1 MIFDQTPGNVGE
13 YHVELSAQGLAN
25 IEKAL
30 GTNYAYPQVAAD
42 VTTKGTLTINQGEA
56 TVTLNSGDSKTY
68 DAKQTLPSGLN
79 LNKYN
84 VTYDATVYSADGEAQ
99 TLKLTADDLQIVG
112 NATNVGTYQVKL
124 SQAGQEKLKQLTGNN
139 GANYKWTFKTTA
151 NYIVTAATADAKLN
165 GSNQKTFDGTAVTTA
180 QVNSNGQI
188 LVHFTFPGSTTEST
202 YALQDGDYIWN
213 AGSAPVNAG
222 TYTITLNK
230 QSILAHL
237 QDALKKQ
244 VNGNVTISADD
255 LGGQASFTIT
265 PKAITD
271 ITISGSDQSKT
282 YNGKSADLDVNG
294 LKITANGTVTNTPL
308 VNPGITASDFTWYD
322 AAGKKLD
329 GVPTDAGTYQAHLN
343 ANTLVA
349 LQKTNPNYKL
359 NISSKA
365 KFTLDATLTIEFEDT
380 QEGNKQ
386 VGQTITKSGVAGST
400 VDNLDLKL
408 PENYELAPDQELPTS
423 YTFGKA
429 LSQNLYI
436 KLVHKTAIVDPTD
449 SATNPTKDES
459 WFKKNDLV
467 KDVTRTINYEGLSE
481 EQLAQIS
488 EDQKKQT
495 VEFTRTAVYDLV
507 TGKLVANSEGQWT
520 AVDGKDTFAGFTP
533 KEFAGYTTNPN
544 KVEQVKVTGND
555 KDSEVTVTYTVNTQ
569 TGKISYVDSDGK
581 EVGQTPLSGKTGE
594 TVDVNQQVPAGWKIV
609 SGQDIPKTVVA
620 TADGIPT
627 VTVRVEHDTI
637 IVTPETPSGD
647 VPTGPVPGDPS
658 KNYDHLDTLT
668 KTPTRTITVVTPSGA
683 KLVITQKVTFTRTAT
698 FDKVTGKVTYSEW
711 KVDGNTQW
719 DAYTAPTFSGYT
731 ASQSKVAA
739 EKVSVDTADSNI
751 KITYK
756 QDEVPT
762 PEPDLNRSQ
771 NQIQSRNQINL
782 TNQINRISQTSLLS
796 QINRQSLIRKVK
808 RSIIILKQI
817 RRAMTLITILSMKV
831 MPTGRKKRANGPV
844 KAADAESGKR
854 TIGKAE
860 RKQLANKL
868 NAKPKSV
875 QDLLPQTGSEHKHT
889 LGLIGTLLAGLGW
902 ISLLGVEKRKKKDE

>member
-13 YHVELSAQGLAN
+13 YHVELSAQGLDN

-165 GSNQKTFDGTAVTTA
+165 GSNQKTFDSTAVTTA

-244 VNGNVTISADD
+244 VNANVTISADD

-349 LQKTNPNYKL
+349 LQKANPNYKL

-386 VGQTITKSGVAGST
+386 VGQTITKSGV
-400 VDNLDLKL
+400 
-408 PENYELAPDQELPTS
+408 
-423 YTFGKA
+423 
-429 LSQNLYI
+429 
-436 KLVHKTAIVDPTD
+436 
-449 SATNPTKDES
+449 
-459 WFKKNDLV
+459 
-467 KDVTRTINYEGLSE
+467 
-481 EQLAQIS
+481 
-488 EDQKKQT
+488 
-495 VEFTRTAVYDLV
+495 
-507 TGKLVANSEGQWT
+507 
-520 AVDGKDTFAGFTP
+520 
-533 KEFAGYTTNPN
+533 AGYTTNPN

-594 TVDVNQQVPAGWKIV
+594 TVDVIPQAPAGWKIV

-637 IVTPETPSGD
+637 IVTAKTPSGD
-647 VPTGPVPGDPS
+647 VPTGPVPGDSS
-658 KNYDHLDTLT
+658 KNYDHFDTLT
-668 KTPTRTITVVTPSGA
+668 KTPTRIITVITPFGA
-683 KLVITQKVTFTRTAT
+683 KLIITQKVT

-889 LGLIGTLLAGLGW
+889 LGLIGTLLADLGW

>member
-1 MIFDQTPGNVGE
+1 M
-13 YHVELSAQGLAN
+13 
-25 IEKAL
+25 
-30 GTNYAYPQVAAD
+30 
-42 VTTKGTLTINQGEA
+42 NQGEA

-213 AGSAPVNAG
+213 AGSAPVNDG
-222 TYTITLNK
+222 TYTIKLSANGIVNLQKALN
-230 QSILAHL
+230 QYAG
-237 QDALKKQ
+237 Q
-244 VNGNVTISADD
+244 GNVTLDAEDLLGSATYTIKQKDLNVVLDGNSKGADGKTYDGQPATINTQATNFGVFTPIGLVSGETLNTANLAAGDYEWVDANGKPISA
-255 LGGQASFTIT
+255 
-265 PKAITD
+265 P
-271 ITISGSDQSKT
+271 
-282 YNGKSADLDVNG
+282 
-294 LKITANGTVTNTPL
+294 TN
-308 VNPGITASDFTWYD
+308 
-322 AAGKKLD
+322 
-329 GVPTDAGTYQAHLN
+329 AGTYYI
-343 ANTLVA
+343 A
-349 LQKTNPNYKL
+349 LTAKGLKKLQDDNPNYSQESTVPVIDGTNFKV
-359 NISSKA
+359 NVPTAITVPA
-365 KFTLDATLTIEFEDT
+365 GLTYEFANGIPAE
-380 QEGNKQ
+380 
-386 VGQTITKSGVAGST
+386 SGVAGST

-507 TGKLVANSEGQWT
+507 TVKLVANSEGQWT

-627 VTVRVEHDTI
+627 ITVRVEHDTI
-637 IVTPETPSGD
+637 IVTPETPPRD
-647 VPTGPVPGDPS
+647 VPTGPVPGDSS
-658 KNYDHLDTLT
+658 KNYDHFDTLT
-668 KTPTRTITVVTPSGA
+668 KTPTRIITVITPFGA
-683 KLVITQKVTFTRTAT
+683 KLIITQKVT

-889 LGLIGTLLAGLGW
+889 LGLIGTLLADLGW

>member
-13 YHVELSAQGLAN
+13 YHVELSAQGLDN

-165 GSNQKTFDGTAVTTA
+165 GSNQKTFDSTAVTTA

-265 PKAITD
+265 PKTITD

-294 LKITANGTVTNTPL
+294 LKITANGTITNTPL

-329 GVPTDAGTYQAHLN
+329 GVPTNAGTYQAHLN

-349 LQKTNPNYKL
+349 LQKANPNYKL

-594 TVDVNQQVPAGWKIV
+594 AVDVIPQAPAGWKIV

-637 IVTPETPSGD
+637 IVTPETPPRD

-658 KNYDHLDTLT
+658 KNYDHLGTLT
-668 KTPTRTITVVTPSGA
+668 KIPTRIITVITPSGA
-683 KLVITQKVTFTRTAT
+683 KLIITQKVTFTRTAT

-889 LGLIGTLLAGLGW
+889 LGLIGTLLADLGW

>member
-13 YHVELSAQGLAN
+13 YHVELSAQGLDN

-124 SQAGQEKLKQLTGNN
+124 SQASQEKLKQLTGNN

-188 LVHFTFPGSTTEST
+188 LVHFTFPGPTTEST

-271 ITISGSDQSKT
+271 VTISGSDQSKT

-349 LQKTNPNYKL
+349 LQKANPNYKL

-365 KFTLDATLTIEFEDT
+365 KFTWDATLTIEFEDT

-423 YTFGKA
+423 YTFDKA
-429 LSQNLYI
+429 LSRNLYI

-495 VEFTRTAVYDLV
+495 VEFMRTAVYDLV

-555 KDSEVTVTYTVNTQ
+555 KDSEVTVTYTVNTK

-594 TVDVNQQVPAGWKIV
+594 TVDVNPQVPAGWKIV

-637 IVTPETPSGD
+637 IVTPETPPRD

-658 KNYDHLDTLT
+658 KNYDHLGTLT
-668 KTPTRTITVVTPSGA
+668 KIPTRIITVITPSGA
-683 KLVITQKVTFTRTAT
+683 KLIITQKVT

-711 KVDGNTQW
+711 KVNGSAQW
-719 DAYTAPTFSGYT
+719 DVYTAPTFSGYT
-731 ASQSKVAA
+731 ASQSEVAA

-751 KITYK
+751 EITYK
-756 QDEVPT
+756 QDEVT
-762 PEPDLNRSQ
+762 S
-771 NQIQSRNQINL
+771 SR
-782 TNQINRISQTSLLS
+782 
-796 QINRQSLIRKVK
+796 
-808 RSIIILKQI
+808 
-817 RRAMTLITILSMKV
+817 
-831 MPTGRKKRANGPV
+831 
-844 KAADAESGKR
+844 AEAR
-854 TIGKAE
+854 
-860 RKQLANKL
+860 
-868 NAKPKSV
+868 
-875 QDLLPQTGSEHKHT
+875 
-889 LGLIGTLLAGLGW
+889 
-902 ISLLGVEKRKKKDE
+902 

>member
-13 YHVELSAQGLAN
+13 YHVELSAQGLDN

-255 LGGQASFTIT
+255 LGGQTSFTIT

-271 ITISGSDQSKT
+271 VTISGSDQSKT

-294 LKITANGTVTNTPL
+294 LKITVNDTVTNTPL

-322 AAGKKLD
+322 AAGKRLD

-343 ANTLVA
+343 ANTLVV
-349 LQKTNPNYKL
+349 LQKANPNYKL

-386 VGQTITKSGVAGST
+386 VGQTSTKSGVAGST
-400 VDNLDLKL
+400 IDDLDLKV

-423 YTFGKA
+423 YTFGKP
-429 LSQNLYI
+429 LSQSLYI
-436 KLVHKTAIVDPTD
+436 KLVHKTATVDPTD
-449 SATNPTKDES
+449 PTTNPTKDKN
-459 WFKKNDLV
+459 WFKENDLV
-467 KDVTRTINYEGLSE
+467 KDVTRTINYEGLSQ
-481 EQLAQIS
+481 EQLAQIPA
-488 EDQKKQT
+488 DQKK
-495 VEFTRTAVYDLV
+495 
-507 TGKLVANSEGQWT
+507 
-520 AVDGKDTFAGFTP
+520 
-533 KEFAGYTTNPN
+533 
-544 KVEQVKVTGND
+544 
-555 KDSEVTVTYTVNTQ
+555 
-569 TGKISYVDSDGK
+569 
-581 EVGQTPLSGKTGE
+581 
-594 TVDVNQQVPAGWKIV
+594 
-609 SGQDIPKTVVA
+609 
-620 TADGIPT
+620 
-627 VTVRVEHDTI
+627 
-637 IVTPETPSGD
+637 
-647 VPTGPVPGDPS
+647 
-658 KNYDHLDTLT
+658 
-668 KTPTRTITVVTPSGA
+668 
-683 KLVITQKVTFTRTAT
+683 
-698 FDKVTGKVTYSEW
+698 
-711 KVDGNTQW
+711 
-719 DAYTAPTFSGYT
+719 
-731 ASQSKVAA
+731 
-739 EKVSVDTADSNI
+739 
-751 KITYK
+751 
-756 QDEVPT
+756 
-762 PEPDLNRSQ
+762 
-771 NQIQSRNQINL
+771 
-782 TNQINRISQTSLLS
+782 
-796 QINRQSLIRKVK
+796 
-808 RSIIILKQI
+808 
-817 RRAMTLITILSMKV
+817 
-831 MPTGRKKRANGPV
+831 
-844 KAADAESGKR
+844 
-854 TIGKAE
+854 
-860 RKQLANKL
+860 
-868 NAKPKSV
+868 
-875 QDLLPQTGSEHKHT
+875 
-889 LGLIGTLLAGLGW
+889 
-902 ISLLGVEKRKKKDE
+902 

>member
-1 MIFDQTPGNVGE
+1 MFDQTPGNVGE
-13 YHVELSAQGLAN
+13 YHVELSAQGLDN

-237 QDALKKQ
+237 QDSLKKQ
-244 VNGNVTISADD
+244 VNANVTISADD

-265 PKAITD
+265 PKTITD

-349 LQKTNPNYKL
+349 LQKANPNYKL

-594 TVDVNQQVPAGWKIV
+594 AVDVIPQAPAGWKIV

-762 PEPDLNRSQ
+762 PEPKPDKPAKPNKESEKKH
-771 NQIQSRNQINL
+771 NHSKANKKGYDSN
-782 TNQINRISQTSLLS
+782 NNP
-796 QINRQSLIRKVK
+796 KYEG
-808 RSIIILKQI
+808 
-817 RRAMTLITILSMKV
+817 
-831 MPTGRKKRANGPV
+831 MPTGRNKRANGPV

>member
-13 YHVELSAQGLAN
+13 YHVELSAQGLDN

-165 GSNQKTFDGTAVTTA
+165 GSNQKTFDSTAVTTA

-294 LKITANGTVTNTPL
+294 LKITANGTITNTPL

-322 AAGKKLD
+322 AAGKRLD

-343 ANTLVA
+343 ANTLVV
-349 LQKTNPNYKL
+349 LQKANPNYKL

-386 VGQTITKSGVAGST
+386 VGQTITKSGVAG
-400 VDNLDLKL
+400 
-408 PENYELAPDQELPTS
+408 
-423 YTFGKA
+423 
-429 LSQNLYI
+429 
-436 KLVHKTAIVDPTD
+436 
-449 SATNPTKDES
+449 
-459 WFKKNDLV
+459 
-467 KDVTRTINYEGLSE
+467 
-481 EQLAQIS
+481 
-488 EDQKKQT
+488 
-495 VEFTRTAVYDLV
+495 
-507 TGKLVANSEGQWT
+507 
-520 AVDGKDTFAGFTP
+520 
-533 KEFAGYTTNPN
+533 YTTNPN

-569 TGKISYVDSDGK
+569 TEKISYVDSDGK
-581 EVGQTPLSGKTGE
+581 EVGQPPLSGKTGE
-594 TVDVNQQVPAGWKIV
+594 TVDVNPQVPAGWKIV

-637 IVTPETPSGD
+637 IVTPETPPRD

-658 KNYDHLDTLT
+658 KNYDHLGTLT
-668 KTPTRTITVVTPSGA
+668 KIPTRIITVITPSGA
-683 KLVITQKVTFTRTAT
+683 KLIITQKVTFTRTAT

-762 PEPDLNRSQ
+762 PEPEPQPKPKPNPEPKPD
-771 NQIQSRNQINL
+771 
-782 TNQINRISQTSLLS
+782 
-796 QINRQSLIRKVK
+796 KPDK
-808 RSIIILKQI
+808 
-817 RRAMTLITILSMKV
+817 
-831 MPTGRKKRANGPV
+831 P
-844 KAADAESGKR
+844 
-854 TIGKAE
+854 
-860 RKQLANKL
+860 NKSDKP
-868 NAKPKSV
+868 NKFAKPDKPAKQKESN
-875 QDLLPQTGSEHKHT
+875 
-889 LGLIGTLLAGLGW
+889 
-902 ISLLGVEKRKKKDE
+902 

>member
-13 YHVELSAQGLAN
+13 YHVELSAQGLDN

-244 VNGNVTISADD
+244 VNANVTISADD

-265 PKAITD
+265 PKTITD

-349 LQKTNPNYKL
+349 LQKANPNYKL

-380 QEGNKQ
+380 QEGNKR

-594 TVDVNQQVPAGWKIV
+594 TVDVNPQVPAGWKIV

-620 TADGIPT
+620 T

-637 IVTPETPSGD
+637 IVTPETPPRD

-658 KNYDHLDTLT
+658 KNYGHFDTLT
-668 KTPTRTITVVTPSGA
+668 KTPTRIITVITPSGA
-683 KLVITQKVTFTRTAT
+683 KLIITQKVTFTRTAT

-762 PEPDLNRSQ
+762 PEPEPQPKPKPNPEPKPDKPDKPNKSD
-771 NQIQSRNQINL
+771 
-782 TNQINRISQTSLLS
+782 
-796 QINRQSLIRKVK
+796 K
-808 RSIIILKQI
+808 
-817 RRAMTLITILSMKV
+817 
-831 MPTGRKKRANGPV
+831 P
-844 KAADAESGKR
+844 
-854 TIGKAE
+854 
-860 RKQLANKL
+860 NKL
-868 NAKPKSV
+868 AKPDKPAKQKESN
-875 QDLLPQTGSEHKHT
+875 
-889 LGLIGTLLAGLGW
+889 
-902 ISLLGVEKRKKKDE
+902 

>member
-13 YHVELSAQGLAN
+13 YHVELSAQGLDN

-244 VNGNVTISADD
+244 VNANVTISADD

-349 LQKTNPNYKL
+349 LQKANPNYKL

-386 VGQTITKSGVAGST
+386 VGQTITKSGV
-400 VDNLDLKL
+400 
-408 PENYELAPDQELPTS
+408 
-423 YTFGKA
+423 
-429 LSQNLYI
+429 
-436 KLVHKTAIVDPTD
+436 
-449 SATNPTKDES
+449 
-459 WFKKNDLV
+459 
-467 KDVTRTINYEGLSE
+467 
-481 EQLAQIS
+481 
-488 EDQKKQT
+488 
-495 VEFTRTAVYDLV
+495 
-507 TGKLVANSEGQWT
+507 
-520 AVDGKDTFAGFTP
+520 
-533 KEFAGYTTNPN
+533 AGYTTNPN

-594 TVDVNQQVPAGWKIV
+594 AVDVIPQAPAGWKIV

-637 IVTPETPSGD
+637 IVTAKTPSGD
-647 VPTGPVPGDPS
+647 VPTGPVPGDSS
-658 KNYDHLDTLT
+658 KNYDHFDTLT
-668 KTPTRTITVVTPSGA
+668 KTPTRIITVITPFGA
-683 KLVITQKVTFTRTAT
+683 KLIITQKVT

-889 LGLIGTLLAGLGW
+889 LGLIGTLLADLGW

>member
-1 MIFDQTPGNVGE
+1 M
-13 YHVELSAQGLAN
+13 
-25 IEKAL
+25 
-30 GTNYAYPQVAAD
+30 
-42 VTTKGTLTINQGEA
+42 
-56 TVTLNSGDSKTY
+56 
-68 DAKQTLPSGLN
+68 
-79 LNKYN
+79 NKYN

-213 AGSAPVNAG
+213 AGSAPVNDG
-222 TYTITLNK
+222 TYTIKLSANGIVNLQKALNQYAGQGNVTLDAEDLLGSATYTIK
-230 QSILAHL
+230 QKDLNVVLDGNSKGADGKTYDGQPATINTQATNFGVFTPTGLVSGEMLNTANLAAGDYEWVDANGKPISAPTNAGTYYIALTAKGLKKL
-237 QDALKKQ
+237 QDDNPNYAVSESGQ
-244 VNGNVTISADD
+244 FTYVISPAEENVTISGSQESTVPVID
-255 LGGQASFTIT
+255 GTNFKVNVPT
-265 PKAITD
+265 AITVPA
-271 ITISGSDQSKT
+271 GLT
-282 YNGKSADLDVNG
+282 YEF
-294 LKITANGTVTNTPL
+294 ANGIP
-308 VNPGITASDFTWYD
+308 A
-322 AAGKKLD
+322 
-329 GVPTDAGTYQAHLN
+329 
-343 ANTLVA
+343 
-349 LQKTNPNYKL
+349 
-359 NISSKA
+359 
-365 KFTLDATLTIEFEDT
+365 E
-380 QEGNKQ
+380 
-386 VGQTITKSGVAGST
+386 SGVAGST

-507 TGKLVANSEGQWT
+507 TVKLVANSEGQWT

-627 VTVRVEHDTI
+627 ITVRVEHDTI
-637 IVTPETPSGD
+637 IVTPETPPRD
-647 VPTGPVPGDPS
+647 VPTGPVPGDSS
-658 KNYDHLDTLT
+658 KNYDHFDTLT
-668 KTPTRTITVVTPSGA
+668 KTPTRIITVITPFGA
-683 KLVITQKVTFTRTAT
+683 KLIITQKVT

-854 TIGKAE
+854 TVGKAE

-889 LGLIGTLLAGLGW
+889 LGLIGTLLADLGW

>member
-237 QDALKKQ
+237 QDSLKKQ
-244 VNGNVTISADD
+244 VNANVTISADD

-265 PKAITD
+265 PKTITD

-349 LQKTNPNYKL
+349 LQKANPNYKL

-594 TVDVNQQVPAGWKIV
+594 AVDVIPQAPAGWKIV

-762 PEPDLNRSQ
+762 PEPKPDKPAKPNKESEKKH
-771 NQIQSRNQINL
+771 NHSKANKKGYDSN
-782 TNQINRISQTSLLS
+782 NNP
-796 QINRQSLIRKVK
+796 KYEG
-808 RSIIILKQI
+808 
-817 RRAMTLITILSMKV
+817 
-831 MPTGRKKRANGPV
+831 MPTGRNKRANGPV

>member
-13 YHVELSAQGLAN
+13 YHVELSAQGLDN

-165 GSNQKTFDGTAVTTA
+165 GSNQKIFDGTAVTTA

-244 VNGNVTISADD
+244 VNANVTISADD

-322 AAGKKLD
+322 AAGKRLD

-343 ANTLVA
+343 ANTLVV
-349 LQKTNPNYKL
+349 LQKANPNYKL

-386 VGQTITKSGVAGST
+386 VGQTITKSGV
-400 VDNLDLKL
+400 
-408 PENYELAPDQELPTS
+408 
-423 YTFGKA
+423 
-429 LSQNLYI
+429 
-436 KLVHKTAIVDPTD
+436 
-449 SATNPTKDES
+449 
-459 WFKKNDLV
+459 
-467 KDVTRTINYEGLSE
+467 
-481 EQLAQIS
+481 
-488 EDQKKQT
+488 
-495 VEFTRTAVYDLV
+495 
-507 TGKLVANSEGQWT
+507 
-520 AVDGKDTFAGFTP
+520 
-533 KEFAGYTTNPN
+533 AGYTTNPN

-594 TVDVNQQVPAGWKIV
+594 TVDVNPQVPAGWKIV

-620 TADGIPT
+620 T

-762 PEPDLNRSQ
+762 PEPKPDKPAKPNKESEKKH
-771 NQIQSRNQINL
+771 NHSKANKKGYDSN
-782 TNQINRISQTSLLS
+782 NNP
-796 QINRQSLIRKVK
+796 KYEG
-808 RSIIILKQI
+808 
-817 RRAMTLITILSMKV
+817 
-831 MPTGRKKRANGPV
+831 MPTGRNKRANGPV

>member
-1 MIFDQTPGNVGE
+1 MAKYVIAGGDKNGQQFAPDSQIQVFYAQTGSLNVANNTITYGNWQWDQT
-13 YHVELSAQGLAN
+13 A
-25 IEKAL
+25 
-30 GTNYAYPQVAAD
+30 
-42 VTTKGTLTINQGEA
+42 
-56 TVTLNSGDSKTY
+56 GDST
-68 DAKQTLPSGLN
+68 TPG
-79 LNKYN
+79 
-84 VTYDATVYSADGEAQ
+84 
-99 TLKLTADDLQIVG
+99 
-112 NATNVGTYQVKL
+112 
-124 SQAGQEKLKQLTGNN
+124 
-139 GANYKWTFKTTA
+139 FK
-151 NYIVTAATADAKLN
+151 V
-165 GSNQKTFDGTAVTTA
+165 
-180 QVNSNGQI
+180 
-188 LVHFTFPGSTTEST
+188 
-202 YALQDGDYIWN
+202 
-213 AGSAPVNAG
+213 
-222 TYTITLNK
+222 
-230 QSILAHL
+230 
-237 QDALKKQ
+237 
-244 VNGNVTISADD
+244 
-255 LGGQASFTIT
+255 
-265 PKAITD
+265 
-271 ITISGSDQSKT
+271 ISGSWSLPKEAGQTWQVNVPIAITVPAGLT
-282 YNGKSADLDVNG
+282 YDF
-294 LKITANGTVTNTPL
+294 ANGIPAESGVYVINLTPES
-308 VNPGITASDFTWYD
+308 II
-322 AAGKKLD
+322 
-329 GVPTDAGTYQAHLN
+329 
-343 ANTLVA
+343 A
-349 LQKTNPNYKL
+349 LEKANPNYKL

-386 VGQTITKSGVAGST
+386 VGQIITKSGVAGST

-594 TVDVNQQVPAGWKIV
+594 TVDVNPQVPAGWKIV

-637 IVTPETPSGD
+637 IVTPETPPRD
-647 VPTGPVPGDPS
+647 IPTGPVPGDPS
-658 KNYDHLDTLT
+658 KNYDHLGTLT
-668 KTPTRTITVVTPSGA
+668 KIPTRIITVITPSGA
-683 KLVITQKVTFTRTAT
+683 KLIITQKVTFTRTAT

-762 PEPDLNRSQ
+762 PEPEPQPKPKPNPEPKPDKPDKPNKSD
-771 NQIQSRNQINL
+771 
-782 TNQINRISQTSLLS
+782 
-796 QINRQSLIRKVK
+796 K
-808 RSIIILKQI
+808 
-817 RRAMTLITILSMKV
+817 
-831 MPTGRKKRANGPV
+831 P
-844 KAADAESGKR
+844 
-854 TIGKAE
+854 
-860 RKQLANKL
+860 NKL
-868 NAKPKSV
+868 AKPDKPAKQKESN
-875 QDLLPQTGSEHKHT
+875 
-889 LGLIGTLLAGLGW
+889 
-902 ISLLGVEKRKKKDE
+902 

>member
-30 GTNYAYPQVAAD
+30 GINYAYPQVAAD

>member
-13 YHVELSAQGLAN
+13 YHVKLSAQGLAN

-213 AGSAPVNAG
+213 AGSAPVNDG
-222 TYTITLNK
+222 TYTIKLSANGIVNLQKALN
-230 QSILAHL
+230 QYAG
-237 QDALKKQ
+237 Q
-244 VNGNVTISADD
+244 GNVTLDAEDLLGSATYTIKQKDLNVVLDGNSKGTDGKTYDGQPATINTQATNFGVFTPIGLVSGETLNTANLAAGDYEWVDANGKPISAP
-255 LGGQASFTIT
+255 I
-265 PKAITD
+265 
-271 ITISGSDQSKT
+271 
-282 YNGKSADLDVNG
+282 N
-294 LKITANGTVTNTPL
+294 
-308 VNPGITASDFTWYD
+308 
-322 AAGKKLD
+322 
-329 GVPTDAGTYQAHLN
+329 AGTYYI
-343 ANTLVA
+343 A
-349 LQKTNPNYKL
+349 LTAKGLKKLQDDNPNYSQESTVPVIDGTNFKV
-359 NISSKA
+359 NVPTAITVSA
-365 KFTLDATLTIEFEDT
+365 GLTYEFANGIPAE
-380 QEGNKQ
+380 
-386 VGQTITKSGVAGST
+386 SGVAGST

-594 TVDVNQQVPAGWKIV
+594 AVDVNQQVPAGWKIV

-627 VTVRVEHDTI
+627 ITVRVEHDTI
-637 IVTPETPSGD
+637 IVTPETPPRD
-647 VPTGPVPGDPS
+647 VPTGPVPGDSS
-658 KNYDHLDTLT
+658 KNYDHFDTLT
-668 KTPTRTITVVTPSGA
+668 KTPTRIITVITPFGA
-683 KLVITQKVTFTRTAT
+683 KLIITQKVT

-889 LGLIGTLLAGLGW
+889 LVHYSLI
-902 ISLLGVEKRKKKDE
+902 

>member
-165 GSNQKTFDGTAVTTA
+165 GSNQKTFDSTAVTTA

-294 LKITANGTVTNTPL
+294 LKITANGTITNTPL

-322 AAGKKLD
+322 AAGKRLD

-349 LQKTNPNYKL
+349 LQKANPNYKL

-380 QEGNKQ
+380 QEGNKR

-594 TVDVNQQVPAGWKIV
+594 TVDVNPQVPAGWKIV

-620 TADGIPT
+620 T

-637 IVTPETPSGD
+637 IVTPETPPRD

-658 KNYDHLDTLT
+658 KNYGHFDTLT
-668 KTPTRTITVVTPSGA
+668 KTPTRIITVITPSGA
-683 KLVITQKVTFTRTAT
+683 KLIITQKVTFTRTAT

-762 PEPDLNRSQ
+762 PEPEPQPKPKPNPEPKPDKPDKPNKSD
-771 NQIQSRNQINL
+771 
-782 TNQINRISQTSLLS
+782 
-796 QINRQSLIRKVK
+796 K
-808 RSIIILKQI
+808 
-817 RRAMTLITILSMKV
+817 
-831 MPTGRKKRANGPV
+831 P
-844 KAADAESGKR
+844 
-854 TIGKAE
+854 
-860 RKQLANKL
+860 NKL
-868 NAKPKSV
+868 AKPDKPAKQKESN
-875 QDLLPQTGSEHKHT
+875 
-889 LGLIGTLLAGLGW
+889 
-902 ISLLGVEKRKKKDE
+902 

>member
-13 YHVELSAQGLAN
+13 YHVELSAQGLDN

-165 GSNQKTFDGTAVTTA
+165 GSNQKTFDSTAVTTA

-265 PKAITD
+265 PKTITD

-329 GVPTDAGTYQAHLN
+329 GVPTNAGTYQAHLN

-349 LQKTNPNYKL
+349 LQKANPNYKL

-365 KFTLDATLTIEFEDT
+365 KFTWDATLMIEFEDT

-594 TVDVNQQVPAGWKIV
+594 AVDVIPQAPAGWKIV

-637 IVTPETPSGD
+637 IVTPETPPRD

-658 KNYDHLDTLT
+658 KNYDHLGTLT
-668 KTPTRTITVVTPSGA
+668 KIPTRIITVITPSGA
-683 KLVITQKVTFTRTAT
+683 KLIITQKVTFTRTAT

-868 NAKPKSV
+868 NAKLKSV

-889 LGLIGTLLAGLGW
+889 LGLIGTLLADLGW

>member
-68 DAKQTLPSGLN
+68 DAKQTLPRGLN

-99 TLKLTADDLQIVG
+99 TLKLAADDLQIVG

-244 VNGNVTISADD
+244 VNANVTISADD

-349 LQKTNPNYKL
+349 LQKANPNYKL

-386 VGQTITKSGVAGST
+386 VGQTITKSGV
-400 VDNLDLKL
+400 
-408 PENYELAPDQELPTS
+408 
-423 YTFGKA
+423 
-429 LSQNLYI
+429 
-436 KLVHKTAIVDPTD
+436 
-449 SATNPTKDES
+449 
-459 WFKKNDLV
+459 
-467 KDVTRTINYEGLSE
+467 
-481 EQLAQIS
+481 
-488 EDQKKQT
+488 
-495 VEFTRTAVYDLV
+495 
-507 TGKLVANSEGQWT
+507 
-520 AVDGKDTFAGFTP
+520 
-533 KEFAGYTTNPN
+533 AGYTTNPN

-594 TVDVNQQVPAGWKIV
+594 TVDVNPQVPAGWKIV

-620 TADGIPT
+620 TI
-627 VTVRVEHDTI
+627 TVRVEHDTI
-637 IVTPETPSGD
+637 IVTPETPPRD

-658 KNYDHLDTLT
+658 KNYDHFDTLT
-668 KTPTRTITVVTPSGA
+668 KTPTRIITVITPSGA
-683 KLVITQKVTFTRTAT
+683 KLIITQKVTF
-698 FDKVTGKVTYSEW
+698 DKVTGEVTYSEW
-711 KVDGNTQW
+711 KVNGSAQW
-719 DAYTAPTFSGYT
+719 DVYTAPTFSGYT
-731 ASQSKVAA
+731 ASQSEVAA

-751 KITYK
+751 EITYK

-762 PEPDLNRSQ
+762 PEPKPDKPAKSNKESEKKH
-771 NQIQSRNQINL
+771 NHSKANKKGYDSN
-782 TNQINRISQTSLLS
+782 NNP
-796 QINRQSLIRKVK
+796 KYEG
-808 RSIIILKQI
+808 
-817 RRAMTLITILSMKV
+817 
-831 MPTGRKKRANGPV
+831 MPTGRNKRANGPV

>member
-581 EVGQTPLSGKTGE
+581 EVGQPPLSGKTGE
-594 TVDVNQQVPAGWKIV
+594 TVDVNPQVPAGWKIV

-637 IVTPETPSGD
+637 IVTPETPPRD

-658 KNYDHLDTLT
+658 KNYDHLGTLT
-668 KTPTRTITVVTPSGA
+668 KIPTRIITVITPSGA
-683 KLVITQKVTFTRTAT
+683 KLIITQKVTFTRTAT

-762 PEPDLNRSQ
+762 PEPKPDKPAKPNKESEKKH
-771 NQIQSRNQINL
+771 NHSKANKKGYDSN
-782 TNQINRISQTSLLS
+782 NNP
-796 QINRQSLIRKVK
+796 KYEG
-808 RSIIILKQI
+808 
-817 RRAMTLITILSMKV
+817 
-831 MPTGRKKRANGPV
+831 MPTGRNKRANGPV

>member
-1 MIFDQTPGNVGE
+1 M
-13 YHVELSAQGLAN
+13 
-25 IEKAL
+25 
-30 GTNYAYPQVAAD
+30 
-42 VTTKGTLTINQGEA
+42 
-56 TVTLNSGDSKTY
+56 
-68 DAKQTLPSGLN
+68 
-79 LNKYN
+79 NKYN

-244 VNGNVTISADD
+244 VNANVTISADD

-271 ITISGSDQSKT
+271 VTISGSDQSKT

-349 LQKTNPNYKL
+349 LQKANPNYKL

-386 VGQTITKSGVAGST
+386 VGQTITKSGV
-400 VDNLDLKL
+400 
-408 PENYELAPDQELPTS
+408 
-423 YTFGKA
+423 
-429 LSQNLYI
+429 
-436 KLVHKTAIVDPTD
+436 
-449 SATNPTKDES
+449 
-459 WFKKNDLV
+459 
-467 KDVTRTINYEGLSE
+467 
-481 EQLAQIS
+481 
-488 EDQKKQT
+488 
-495 VEFTRTAVYDLV
+495 
-507 TGKLVANSEGQWT
+507 
-520 AVDGKDTFAGFTP
+520 
-533 KEFAGYTTNPN
+533 AGYTTNPN

-594 TVDVNQQVPAGWKIV
+594 AVDVIPQAPAGWKIV

-683 KLVITQKVTFTRTAT
+683 KLVI
-698 FDKVTGKVTYSEW
+698 
-711 KVDGNTQW
+711 
-719 DAYTAPTFSGYT
+719 
-731 ASQSKVAA
+731 
-739 EKVSVDTADSNI
+739 
-751 KITYK
+751 
-756 QDEVPT
+756 
-762 PEPDLNRSQ
+762 
-771 NQIQSRNQINL
+771 
-782 TNQINRISQTSLLS
+782 
-796 QINRQSLIRKVK
+796 
-808 RSIIILKQI
+808 LK
-817 RRAMTLITILSMKV
+817 K
-831 MPTGRKKRANGPV
+831 
-844 KAADAESGKR
+844 
-854 TIGKAE
+854 
-860 RKQLANKL
+860 
-868 NAKPKSV
+868 
-875 QDLLPQTGSEHKHT
+875 
-889 LGLIGTLLAGLGW
+889 
-902 ISLLGVEKRKKKDE
+902 

>member
-1 MIFDQTPGNVGE
+1 M
-13 YHVELSAQGLAN
+13 
-25 IEKAL
+25 
-30 GTNYAYPQVAAD
+30 
-42 VTTKGTLTINQGEA
+42 
-56 TVTLNSGDSKTY
+56 
-68 DAKQTLPSGLN
+68 
-79 LNKYN
+79 NKYN

-329 GVPTDAGTYQAHLN
+329 GVPTDAGTYQDHLN
-343 ANTLVA
+343 ANTLVV
-349 LQKTNPNYKL
+349 LQKANPNYKL

-386 VGQTITKSGVAGST
+386 VGQTITKSGVAG
-400 VDNLDLKL
+400 
-408 PENYELAPDQELPTS
+408 
-423 YTFGKA
+423 
-429 LSQNLYI
+429 
-436 KLVHKTAIVDPTD
+436 
-449 SATNPTKDES
+449 
-459 WFKKNDLV
+459 
-467 KDVTRTINYEGLSE
+467 
-481 EQLAQIS
+481 
-488 EDQKKQT
+488 
-495 VEFTRTAVYDLV
+495 
-507 TGKLVANSEGQWT
+507 
-520 AVDGKDTFAGFTP
+520 
-533 KEFAGYTTNPN
+533 YTTNPN

-569 TGKISYVDSDGK
+569 TGKIYYVDSDGK

-594 TVDVNQQVPAGWKIV
+594 TVDVNPQVPAGWKIV

-620 TADGIPT
+620 T

-637 IVTPETPSGD
+637 IVTPETPPRD

-658 KNYDHLDTLT
+658 KNYGHFDTLT
-668 KTPTRTITVVTPSGA
+668 KTPTRIITVITPSGA
-683 KLVITQKVTFTRTAT
+683 KLIITQKVTF
-698 FDKVTGKVTYSEW
+698 DKVTGEVTYSEW
-711 KVDGNTQW
+711 KVNGSAQW
-719 DAYTAPTFSGYT
+719 DVYTAPTFSGYT
-731 ASQSKVAA
+731 ASESEVAA

-751 KITYK
+751 EITYK

-762 PEPDLNRSQ
+762 PEPKPDKPDKPNKPAKS
-771 NQIQSRNQINL
+771 NKESEKKHNHSKANKKGYDS
-782 TNQINRISQTSLLS
+782 NN
-796 QINRQSLIRKVK
+796 NPKYEG
-808 RSIIILKQI
+808 
-817 RRAMTLITILSMKV
+817 
-831 MPTGRKKRANGPV
+831 MPTGRNKRANGPV

>member
-56 TVTLNSGDSKTY
+56 TVILNSGDSKTY

-244 VNGNVTISADD
+244 VNANVTISADD

-265 PKAITD
+265 PKAIID

-308 VNPGITASDFTWYD
+308 INPGITASDFTWYD

-349 LQKTNPNYKL
+349 LQKANPNYKL

-495 VEFTRTAVYDLV
+495 VEFKRTAVYDLV

-594 TVDVNQQVPAGWKIV
+594 TVDVNPQVPAGWKIV
-609 SGQDIPKTVVA
+609 SGHDIPKTVVA

-637 IVTPETPSGD
+637 IVTPETPPRD

-658 KNYDHLDTLT
+658 KNYDHLGTLT
-668 KTPTRTITVVTPSGA
+668 KIPTRIITVITPSGA
-683 KLVITQKVTFTRTAT
+683 KLIITQKVT

-762 PEPDLNRSQ
+762 PEPEPQPKPKPNPEPKPDKPAKPNKESEKKH
-771 NQIQSRNQINL
+771 NHSKANKKGYDSNNNPKHEGI
-782 TNQINRISQTSLLS
+782 
-796 QINRQSLIRKVK
+796 
-808 RSIIILKQI
+808 
-817 RRAMTLITILSMKV
+817 
-831 MPTGRKKRANGPV
+831 PTGRKKRANGPV

-854 TIGKAE
+854 TIGKTE

>member
-244 VNGNVTISADD
+244 VNANVTISADD

-265 PKAITD
+265 PKTITD

-349 LQKTNPNYKL
+349 LQKANPNYKL

-386 VGQTITKSGVAGST
+386 VGQTITKSGV
-400 VDNLDLKL
+400 
-408 PENYELAPDQELPTS
+408 
-423 YTFGKA
+423 
-429 LSQNLYI
+429 
-436 KLVHKTAIVDPTD
+436 
-449 SATNPTKDES
+449 
-459 WFKKNDLV
+459 
-467 KDVTRTINYEGLSE
+467 
-481 EQLAQIS
+481 
-488 EDQKKQT
+488 
-495 VEFTRTAVYDLV
+495 
-507 TGKLVANSEGQWT
+507 
-520 AVDGKDTFAGFTP
+520 
-533 KEFAGYTTNPN
+533 AGYTTNPN

-594 TVDVNQQVPAGWKIV
+594 AVDVIPQAPAGWKIV

-637 IVTPETPSGD
+637 IVTAKTPSGD
-647 VPTGPVPGDPS
+647 VPTGPVPGDSS

-762 PEPDLNRSQ
+762 PEPKPDKPAKPNKESEKKH
-771 NQIQSRNQINL
+771 NHSKANKKGYDSN
-782 TNQINRISQTSLLS
+782 NNP
-796 QINRQSLIRKVK
+796 KYEG
-808 RSIIILKQI
+808 
-817 RRAMTLITILSMKV
+817 
-831 MPTGRKKRANGPV
+831 MPTGRNKRANGPV

>member
-255 LGGQASFTIT
+255 LGGQTSFTIT

-271 ITISGSDQSKT
+271 VTISGSDQSKT

-294 LKITANGTVTNTPL
+294 LKITVNGTVTNTPL

-349 LQKTNPNYKL
+349 LQKANPNYKL

-365 KFTLDATLTIEFEDT
+365 KFTWDATLTIEFEDT

-386 VGQTITKSGVAGST
+386 VGQTITKSGVAG
-400 VDNLDLKL
+400 
-408 PENYELAPDQELPTS
+408 
-423 YTFGKA
+423 YTQI
-429 LSQNLYI
+429 L
-436 KLVHKTAIVDPTD
+436 
-449 SATNPTKDES
+449 
-459 WFKKNDLV
+459 
-467 KDVTRTINYEGLSE
+467 TRL
-481 EQLAQIS
+481 
-488 EDQKKQT
+488 
-495 VEFTRTAVYDLV
+495 
-507 TGKLVANSEGQWT
+507 
-520 AVDGKDTFAGFTP
+520 
-533 KEFAGYTTNPN
+533 N
-544 KVEQVKVTGND
+544 K
-555 KDSEVTVTYTVNTQ
+555 
-569 TGKISYVDSDGK
+569 
-581 EVGQTPLSGKTGE
+581 
-594 TVDVNQQVPAGWKIV
+594 
-609 SGQDIPKTVVA
+609 
-620 TADGIPT
+620 
-627 VTVRVEHDTI
+627 
-637 IVTPETPSGD
+637 
-647 VPTGPVPGDPS
+647 
-658 KNYDHLDTLT
+658 
-668 KTPTRTITVVTPSGA
+668 
-683 KLVITQKVTFTRTAT
+683 
-698 FDKVTGKVTYSEW
+698 
-711 KVDGNTQW
+711 
-719 DAYTAPTFSGYT
+719 
-731 ASQSKVAA
+731 
-739 EKVSVDTADSNI
+739 
-751 KITYK
+751 
-756 QDEVPT
+756 
-762 PEPDLNRSQ
+762 
-771 NQIQSRNQINL
+771 
-782 TNQINRISQTSLLS
+782 
-796 QINRQSLIRKVK
+796 
-808 RSIIILKQI
+808 
-817 RRAMTLITILSMKV
+817 
-831 MPTGRKKRANGPV
+831 
-844 KAADAESGKR
+844 
-854 TIGKAE
+854 
-860 RKQLANKL
+860 
-868 NAKPKSV
+868 
-875 QDLLPQTGSEHKHT
+875 
-889 LGLIGTLLAGLGW
+889 
-902 ISLLGVEKRKKKDE
+902 

>member
-13 YHVELSAQGLAN
+13 YHVELSAQGLDN

-244 VNGNVTISADD
+244 VNANVTISADD

-349 LQKTNPNYKL
+349 LQKANPNYKL

-386 VGQTITKSGVAGST
+386 VSQTITKSGV
-400 VDNLDLKL
+400 
-408 PENYELAPDQELPTS
+408 
-423 YTFGKA
+423 
-429 LSQNLYI
+429 
-436 KLVHKTAIVDPTD
+436 
-449 SATNPTKDES
+449 
-459 WFKKNDLV
+459 
-467 KDVTRTINYEGLSE
+467 
-481 EQLAQIS
+481 
-488 EDQKKQT
+488 
-495 VEFTRTAVYDLV
+495 
-507 TGKLVANSEGQWT
+507 
-520 AVDGKDTFAGFTP
+520 
-533 KEFAGYTTNPN
+533 AGYTTNPN

-594 TVDVNQQVPAGWKIV
+594 TVDVNPQVPAGWKIV
-609 SGQDIPKTVVA
+609 SGQDIPETVVA
-620 TADGIPT
+620 T

-637 IVTPETPSGD
+637 IVTPETPPRD

-658 KNYDHLDTLT
+658 KNYDHLGTLT
-668 KTPTRTITVVTPSGA
+668 KTPTRIITVITPSGA
-683 KLVITQKVTFTRTAT
+683 KLIITQKVTF
-698 FDKVTGKVTYSEW
+698 DKVTGEVTYSEW
-711 KVDGNTQW
+711 KVNGSAQW
-719 DAYTAPTFSGYT
+719 DVYTAPTFSGYT

-762 PEPDLNRSQ
+762 PEPKPDKPAKPNKESEKKH
-771 NQIQSRNQINL
+771 NHSKANKKGYDSN
-782 TNQINRISQTSLLS
+782 NNP
-796 QINRQSLIRKVK
+796 KYEG
-808 RSIIILKQI
+808 
-817 RRAMTLITILSMKV
+817 
-831 MPTGRKKRANGPV
+831 MPTGRNKRANGPV

>member
-265 PKAITD
+265 PKTITD

-349 LQKTNPNYKL
+349 LQKANPNYKL

-594 TVDVNQQVPAGWKIV
+594 AVDVIPQAPAGWKIV

-762 PEPDLNRSQ
+762 PEPKPDKPAKPNKESEKKH
-771 NQIQSRNQINL
+771 NHSKANKKGYDSN
-782 TNQINRISQTSLLS
+782 NNP
-796 QINRQSLIRKVK
+796 KYEG
-808 RSIIILKQI
+808 
-817 RRAMTLITILSMKV
+817 
-831 MPTGRKKRANGPV
+831 MPTGRNKRANGPV

>member
-294 LKITANGTVTNTPL
+294 LKITANGTITNTPL

-322 AAGKKLD
+322 AAGKRLD

-343 ANTLVA
+343 ANTLVV
-349 LQKTNPNYKL
+349 LQKANPNYKL

-386 VGQTITKSGVAGST
+386 VGQTITKSGV
-400 VDNLDLKL
+400 
-408 PENYELAPDQELPTS
+408 
-423 YTFGKA
+423 
-429 LSQNLYI
+429 
-436 KLVHKTAIVDPTD
+436 
-449 SATNPTKDES
+449 
-459 WFKKNDLV
+459 
-467 KDVTRTINYEGLSE
+467 
-481 EQLAQIS
+481 
-488 EDQKKQT
+488 
-495 VEFTRTAVYDLV
+495 
-507 TGKLVANSEGQWT
+507 
-520 AVDGKDTFAGFTP
+520 
-533 KEFAGYTTNPN
+533 AGYTTNPN

-594 TVDVNQQVPAGWKIV
+594 TVDVNPQVPAGWKIV

-620 TADGIPT
+620 T

-637 IVTPETPSGD
+637 IVTPETSPRD

-658 KNYDHLDTLT
+658 KNYGHFDTLT
-668 KTPTRTITVVTPSGA
+668 KTPTRIITVITPSGA
-683 KLVITQKVTFTRTAT
+683 KLIITQKVTF
-698 FDKVTGKVTYSEW
+698 DKVTGEVTYSEW
-711 KVDGNTQW
+711 KVNGSAQW
-719 DAYTAPTFSGYT
+719 DVYTAPTFSGYT
-731 ASQSKVAA
+731 ASQSEVAA

-751 KITYK
+751 EITYK

-762 PEPDLNRSQ
+762 PEPEPQPKPKPNPEPKPDKPAKPNKESE
-771 NQIQSRNQINL
+771 
-782 TNQINRISQTSLLS
+782 
-796 QINRQSLIRKVK
+796 
-808 RSIIILKQI
+808 
-817 RRAMTLITILSMKV
+817 
-831 MPTGRKKRANGPV
+831 KKHNHS
-844 KAADAESGKR
+844 K
-854 TIGKAE
+854 
-860 RKQLANKL
+860 ANKKGYDSNNNPKHEKVCLQVERNALTAQLRQQTL
-868 NAKPKSV
+868 N
-875 QDLLPQTGSEHKHT
+875 
-889 LGLIGTLLAGLGW
+889 LAR
-902 ISLLGVEKRKKKDE
+902 EQ

>member
-1 MIFDQTPGNVGE
+1 M
-13 YHVELSAQGLAN
+13 
-25 IEKAL
+25 
-30 GTNYAYPQVAAD
+30 
-42 VTTKGTLTINQGEA
+42 
-56 TVTLNSGDSKTY
+56 
-68 DAKQTLPSGLN
+68 
-79 LNKYN
+79 NKYN

-165 GSNQKTFDGTAVTTA
+165 GSNQKTFDSTAVTTA

-188 LVHFTFPGSTTEST
+188 LVHFTFPGSTTESM

-213 AGSAPVNAG
+213 AGSAPVNDG
-222 TYTITLNK
+222 TYTIKLSANGIVNLQKALN
-230 QSILAHL
+230 QYAG
-237 QDALKKQ
+237 Q
-244 VNGNVTISADD
+244 GNVTLDAEDLLGSATYTIKQKDLNVVLDGNSKGADGKTYDGQPATINTQATNFGVFTPIGLVSGETLNTANLAAGDYEWVDANGKPISA
-255 LGGQASFTIT
+255 
-265 PKAITD
+265 P
-271 ITISGSDQSKT
+271 
-282 YNGKSADLDVNG
+282 
-294 LKITANGTVTNTPL
+294 TN
-308 VNPGITASDFTWYD
+308 
-322 AAGKKLD
+322 
-329 GVPTDAGTYQAHLN
+329 AGTYYI
-343 ANTLVA
+343 A
-349 LQKTNPNYKL
+349 LTAKGLKKLQDDNPNYSQESTVPVIDGTNFKV
-359 NISSKA
+359 NVPTAITVPA
-365 KFTLDATLTIEFEDT
+365 GLTYEFANGIPAE
-380 QEGNKQ
+380 
-386 VGQTITKSGVAGST
+386 SGVAGST

-627 VTVRVEHDTI
+627 ITVRVEHDTI
-637 IVTPETPSGD
+637 IVTPETPPRD
-647 VPTGPVPGDPS
+647 VPTGPVPGDSS

-668 KTPTRTITVVTPSGA
+668 KTPTRIITVITPFGA
-683 KLVITQKVTFTRTAT
+683 KLIITQKVT

-902 ISLLGVEKRKKKDE
+902 ISLLGVKKRKKKDE

>member
-1 MIFDQTPGNVGE
+1 M
-13 YHVELSAQGLAN
+13 
-25 IEKAL
+25 
-30 GTNYAYPQVAAD
+30 
-42 VTTKGTLTINQGEA
+42 
-56 TVTLNSGDSKTY
+56 
-68 DAKQTLPSGLN
+68 
-79 LNKYN
+79 NKYN

-244 VNGNVTISADD
+244 VNANVTISADD

-349 LQKTNPNYKL
+349 LQKANPNYKL

-408 PENYELAPDQELPTS
+408 PENYELASDQELPTS

-495 VEFTRTAVYDLV
+495 VEFMRTAVYDLV

-581 EVGQTPLSGKTGE
+581 EVGQPPLSGKTGE
-594 TVDVNQQVPAGWKIV
+594 TVDVNPQVPAGWKIV

-637 IVTPETPSGD
+637 IVTPETPPRD

-658 KNYDHLDTLT
+658 KNYDHLGTLT
-668 KTPTRTITVVTPSGA
+668 KIPTRIITVIMPSGA
-683 KLVITQKVTFTRTAT
+683 KLIITQKVT

-762 PEPDLNRSQ
+762 PEPEPQPKPKPNPEPKPDKPAKPNKESEKKH
-771 NQIQSRNQINL
+771 NHSKANKKGYDSN
-782 TNQINRISQTSLLS
+782 NNP
-796 QINRQSLIRKVK
+796 KHEG
-808 RSIIILKQI
+808 
-817 RRAMTLITILSMKV
+817 

-854 TIGKAE
+854 TIGKTE

>member
-13 YHVELSAQGLAN
+13 YHVELSAQGLDN

-244 VNGNVTISADD
+244 VNANVTISADD

-265 PKAITD
+265 PKTITD

-349 LQKTNPNYKL
+349 LQKANPNYKL

-594 TVDVNQQVPAGWKIV
+594 AVDVIPQAPAGWKIV

-762 PEPDLNRSQ
+762 PEPKPDKPAKPNKESEKKH
-771 NQIQSRNQINL
+771 NHSKANKKGYDSN
-782 TNQINRISQTSLLS
+782 NNP
-796 QINRQSLIRKVK
+796 KYEG
-808 RSIIILKQI
+808 
-817 RRAMTLITILSMKV
+817 
-831 MPTGRKKRANGPV
+831 MPTGRNKRANGPV